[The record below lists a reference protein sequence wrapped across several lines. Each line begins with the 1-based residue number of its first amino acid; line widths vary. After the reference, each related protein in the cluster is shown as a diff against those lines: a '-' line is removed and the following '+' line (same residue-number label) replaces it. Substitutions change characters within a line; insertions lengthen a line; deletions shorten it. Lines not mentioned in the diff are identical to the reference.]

1 MKVNMELDG
10 EPISIEQSSPSD
22 NSTGLNQREDF
33 PYFNNSFNNADGIN
47 HADSEGRIRM
57 VAASA
62 AQNTPNYFDQ
72 DNFYPADG
80 QQGGFFRNIG
90 QSISTNVKDV
100 FSPESSKER
109 QSSRVSNR
117 ADRKDV
123 RRGKKESKTDERKSR
138 ADLNR
143 AVGQDKASD
152 IELAKALGG
161 SDKQPMSTTTK
172 VLIGVGVLAV
182 VGAIAYF
189 VIKKKK

>member
-22 NSTGLNQREDF
+22 RTTGLNTREDF
-33 PYFNNSFNNADGIN
+33 PYFNNSFNNADGMIN
-47 HADSEGRIRM
+47 HADSEGRISM
-57 VAASA
+57 VVASA
-62 AQNTPNYFDQ
+62 AQNTGNYFDQ

-80 QQGGFFRNIG
+80 VGASIRQNIKG
-90 QSISTNVKDV
+90 ALSEEETRKRRAARKTRRDA
-100 FSPESSKER
+100 R
-109 QSSRVSNR
+109 TSSR
-117 ADRKDV
+117 AEE
-123 RRGKKESKTDERKSR
+123 RRSR

-152 IELAKALGG
+152 VELAKALGATD
-161 SDKQPMSTTTK
+161 SQPMSTTTK

>member
-33 PYFNNSFNNADGIN
+33 PYFNDSFNNADGMIN

-57 VAASA
+57 VVASA

-72 DNFYPADG
+72 DNFYPAEG
-80 QQGGFFRNIG
+80 PSKGFFGNIG
-90 QSISTNVKDV
+90 DAYKNAAKGAAGFLSSEQ
-100 FSPESSKER
+100 SKER
-109 QSSRVSNR
+109 RDARN
-117 ADRKDV
+117 K
-123 RRGKKESKTDERKSR
+123 RRDIRTAAKAEETKSR

-143 AVGQDKASD
+143 AIGQPNAADA
-152 IELAKALGG
+152 ELAKALGG
-161 SDKQPMSTTTK
+161 SDSQPMSTTTK